1 MMLFKFFFFLIGL
14 IRGLIEGWKYPKSD
28 QSIVSFLNEPSFGH
42 KITGLDYLAR
52 LFPRERIVLYVL
64 VNSKIN
70 KYLFDLYREYI
81 SPIFVYPMSAKYS
94 YFRICAPAEALGIKK
109 GIQMAFIFRSVEFFI
124 PHPVTLYRAMNM
136 QYEKM
141 SVYKFSDNEVK
152 VPYETFYSHGFLLEH
167 VKLNSIG
174 LKKDDLSSVHRAIK
188 KAIPEASHNV
198 ISFIFRNDGNKHL
211 TFHDKIRDS
220 GPVKNYLE
228 AIKFLSSK
236 GYVILLFGEL
246 DFYEFH
252 KIKNVV
258 EASRLDCNQDLL
270 NIFSLTYSYFIVTQH
285 SGPIHL
291 ANIASVP
298 AVITDFLPLWQG
310 SCGNKDIFVPK
321 NFYVRDGMRRISLRT
336 IFSKYIDL
344 FFGAYDKYP
353 ELEVGP
359 SLPDDITAAV
369 VEMENQLD
377 ISSNYQPD
385 YELLKNYRRMIP
397 AKSLH
402 AYRNNRISNQLLKK
416 EFS

>member
-1 MMLFKFFFFLIGL
+1 MKLFKFFFFLIGL

-52 LFPRERIVLYVL
+52 LFPREKIILYVL

-81 SPIFVYPMSAKYS
+81 SVIFIYPYSAKS
-94 YFRICAPAEALGIKK
+94 NFFLICTPAEALGIKK
-109 GIQMAFIFRSVEFFI
+109 GIQLAFIFRSVEFFI

-136 QYEKM
+136 EYEKM

-152 VPYETFYSHGFLLEH
+152 VPYETFYSHDFLLEH

-174 LKKDDLSSVHRAIK
+174 LKKDDLNSVHRAIK
-188 KAIPEASHNV
+188 KAIPEASDNV

-236 GYVILLFGEL
+236 GYGILLFGEL

-310 SCGNKDIFVPK
+310 SCGSKDIFVPK

-336 IFSKYIDL
+336 IFSKYSDL

-359 SLPDDITAAV
+359 SLPEDITAAV

-377 ISSNYQPD
+377 ISSNYQPNH
-385 YELLKNYRRMIP
+385 ELLENYRRMIP

-402 AYRNNRISNQLLKK
+402 AYRKNRISNQLLKK